1 MTIRY
6 EECPAFPVRFFKFHA
21 PKNLTDETLEKIK
34 KIEFHAL
41 NQPAGVGTSY
51 ELQNNE
57 EFLPIHKWFQEC
69 IDSIHKNERYHCDRL
84 VVNKSWANRS
94 DAETGHRHDFHRHPM
109 SYLSGIFYLTKGA
122 PTIFLDP
129 VKDRE
134 WGQFHLDGYPDKD
147 CKLFSHLGP
156 GGLMV
161 FPSYVI
167 HGSEPNYDKVDR
179 YSIAFNTFPQGNFQQ
194 SGHGDEYMCN
204 VTVNNVGDYL

>member
-1 MTIRY
+1 MTLHY

-21 PKNLTDETLEKIK
+21 PEDLTDDTLEKLK
-34 KIEFHAL
+34 KVNFKRL
-41 NQPAGVGTSY
+41 NEPAGVGTSVQ
-51 ELQNNE
+51 LQTRP
-57 EFLPIHKWFQEC
+57 EFVRLHKWFQSC
-69 IDSIHKNERYHCDRL
+69 IDSIHKNEGYHCDRL
-84 VVNKSWANRS
+84 VVNKSWGNRS
-94 DAETGHRHDFHRHPM
+94 DAKTGDRHDYHRHPM

-167 HGSEPNYDKVDR
+167 HGSEPNYDDVDR
-179 YSIAFNTFPQGNFQQ
+179 YSIAFNTFPQGNYHSTGQE
-194 SGHGDEYMCN
+194 GEYMVN